1 MCERTNRPNIY
12 GRKRSDQSTAKHLV
26 RRGPSTYGKNETAR
40 RDLALLLNALRELLV
55 SCCNFQELATDCR
68 VFHSC
73 GLAPNASCFCPIVP
87 RINLLRWVHPL
98 HRCVRMSRFRSFSS
112 PALLAHQPARCPLNR
127 ESMMP
132 DSVELRKRAEWY
144 REFAERAGVPW
155 IWEAR
160 LKTAKQ
166 LEAEAV
172 RIESKHTLEQARD
185 DLPSPVH
192 LVDQP
197 NARNPSL

>member
-1 MCERTNRPNIY
+1 
-12 GRKRSDQSTAKHLV
+12 
-26 RRGPSTYGKNETAR
+26 
-40 RDLALLLNALRELLV
+40 
-55 SCCNFQELATDCR
+55 
-68 VFHSC
+68 
-73 GLAPNASCFCPIVP
+73 
-87 RINLLRWVHPL
+87 
-98 HRCVRMSRFRSFSS
+98 
-112 PALLAHQPARCPLNR
+112 
-127 ESMMP
+127 MP

-144 REFAERAGVPW
+144 PEFSERAGVPW

-160 LKTAKQ
+160 LKTAEK

>member
-1 MCERTNRPNIY
+1 M
-12 GRKRSDQSTAKHLV
+12 
-26 RRGPSTYGKNETAR
+26 GPSSSTVAK
-40 RDLALLLNALRELLV
+40 
-55 SCCNFQELATDCR
+55 
-68 VFHSC
+68 
-73 GLAPNASCFCPIVP
+73 
-87 RINLLRWVHPL
+87 L

-112 PALLAHQPARCPLNR
+112 PALLAHQLARCPLNR

-144 REFAERAGVPW
+144 REFSERAGVPW

-160 LKTAKQ
+160 LKTAEK

>member
-1 MCERTNRPNIY
+1 MRP
-12 GRKRSDQSTAKHLV
+12 S
-26 RRGPSTYGKNETAR
+26 PSTG
-40 RDLALLLNALRELLV
+40 
-55 SCCNFQELATDCR
+55 
-68 VFHSC
+68 
-73 GLAPNASCFCPIVP
+73 
-87 RINLLRWVHPL
+87 
-98 HRCVRMSRFRSFSS
+98 VRMGRFRTFSS
-112 PALLAHQPARCPLNR
+112 PALLAHQLARCPLNR
-127 ESMMP
+127 ESKMP

-160 LKTAKQ
+160 LKTAEK

-192 LVDQP
+192 LVAQP
-197 NARNPSL
+197 NARNPSF